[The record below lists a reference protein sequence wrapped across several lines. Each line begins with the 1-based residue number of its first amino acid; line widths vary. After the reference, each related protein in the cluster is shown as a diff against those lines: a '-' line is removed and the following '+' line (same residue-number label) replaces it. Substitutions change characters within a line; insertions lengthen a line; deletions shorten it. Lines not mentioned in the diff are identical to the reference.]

1 MTSSA
6 PPVIAWLIITGSAA
20 AALLRL
26 VWLHDRARPSE
37 RHVTYALICAVIAA
51 LLREGAVQRALADA
65 GLLSVGFTRQLGTT
79 FIVATF
85 APLIVLAQSWSERWS
100 EQESESYRRMRRAV
114 WGAAGVSMALMLL
127 LGAHA
132 RALGQYIDRTEGW
145 QTVAYFAFF
154 SGWCGATGLLV
165 FAASV
170 RELRAGQLRPSHKL
184 TYLLILIVGGW
195 TLEEAV
201 SIFAS
206 SVCAATGT
214 GAAFVDFRFH
224 ANENNF
230 VYMVGLG
237 SLAAGVRVGTE
248 IARRLGIDA
257 ASRTVRQLTPMWRDL
272 VTTCAEIPRPSQ
284 ADPDPDPRRRLHRMT
299 VEIRDALLVLGRFA
313 EPLPA
318 DVPADAA
325 EAVQIARALHRK
337 ADGSQPGSYL
347 RLHASAP
354 GRDIVDETR
363 TLRRI
368 ARHWGPAQTYLRAQL
383 DGAR

>member
-6 PPVIAWLIITGSAA
+6 PPVIAWLIIGGSALV
-20 AALLRL
+20 ALLRL
-26 VWLHDRARPSE
+26 AWLHGRSRPSE
-37 RHVTYALICAVIAA
+37 RQVTYALICAVIAA
-51 LLREGAVQRALADA
+51 LLREGTVQTALADA
-65 GLLSVGFTRQLGTT
+65 GLLGIGFTRQLGTT

-100 EQESESYRRMRRAV
+100 EQASAGYRRMRRTV
-114 WGAAGVSMALMLL
+114 WVAAGVSMTLMLL
-127 LGAHA
+127 LGARA

-154 SGWCGATGLLV
+154 SGWCGVTGLLV

-170 RELRAGQLRPSHKL
+170 RELRAGQLRPSHRF
-184 TYLLILIVGGW
+184 TYLLILVVGAW

-206 SVCAATGT
+206 SVCAASGTGT
-214 GAAFVDFRFH
+214 AFVDFRFR

-237 SLAAGVRVGTE
+237 SLAAGARVGTE
-248 IARRLGIDA
+248 IARRLGIDS

-272 VTTCAEIPRPSQ
+272 VTTCAEIPRPAHS
-284 ADPDPDPRRRLHRMT
+284 DPDPDPRRRLHRMV

-318 DVPADAA
+318 DVPADVA
-325 EAVQIARALHRK
+325 EAVQIARASHRK
-337 ADGSQPGSYL
+337 ALGAQPGSYL
-347 RLHASAP
+347 RLQASGP

-363 TLRRI
+363 TLRRV
-368 ARHWGPAQTYLRAQL
+368 ARHWGRAQTYLCAQL